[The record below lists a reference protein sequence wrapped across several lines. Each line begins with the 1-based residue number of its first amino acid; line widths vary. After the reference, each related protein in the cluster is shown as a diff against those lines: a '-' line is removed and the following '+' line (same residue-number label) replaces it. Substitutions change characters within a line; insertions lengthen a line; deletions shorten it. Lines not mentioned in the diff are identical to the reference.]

1 MLLRNETNV
10 GVSGSR
16 KNIFG
21 GRVLA
26 RHPWE
31 ITLREFI
38 EIARRDYGIDVT
50 RASAEI
56 IVGRSLSG
64 NRRIFALPDMDEDE
78 VLEVDVVLSLCR
90 AFHIPPVDL
99 RLGPEPEED

>member
-1 MLLRNETNV
+1 MLLRNGTDV

-31 ITLREFI
+31 ITMREFI
-38 EIARRDYGIDVT
+38 EIARRDYGIEVT

-56 IVGRSLSG
+56 IVGRYLSG

-78 VLEVDVVLSLCR
+78 VLELDVLRSLCR
-90 AFHIPPVDL
+90 GFHIPPVDL
-99 RLGPEPEED
+99 RLDPEPEDD